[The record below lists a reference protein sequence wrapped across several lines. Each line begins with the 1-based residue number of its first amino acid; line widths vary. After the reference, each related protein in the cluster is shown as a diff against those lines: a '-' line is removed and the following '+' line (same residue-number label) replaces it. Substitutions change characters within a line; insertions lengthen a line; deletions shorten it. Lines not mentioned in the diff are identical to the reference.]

1 MADSP
6 PEVRERCYYTR
17 PYGLLKKHR
26 PLTIEITDKPGSPTI
41 IPRPEHS
48 ITRGNISESAL
59 KVLYRL
65 KAAGFEAFLVGGG
78 VRDLLLGR
86 EPKDFD
92 IATDAHPE
100 EVNELFRNSRLI
112 GRRFK
117 LVHVRFG
124 REIIE
129 VATFR
134 GTHDADNAGHMED
147 GMILRDNVYG
157 TLEEDAWRRDFTVNS
172 LYYDIRDFSVVDYTG
187 GVADLEKGLLR
198 IIGDAEQR
206 YQEDPVRMLRAIR
219 FAAKLGFRIHSD
231 SDAPIANLGERLE
244 AVPAARL
251 FDEMLKLFLS
261 GYAVETFE
269 LLRHYDLFRYLF
281 PMTDACLSREEH
293 GFPHMLVAKGLVN
306 TDDRVAEGKPVT
318 PAFLFAVLLW
328 EPVRERAAAL
338 QVEGLSEIQALQQAG
353 DEIIAAQIQR
363 VSLPKRFSLQTR
375 EIWVM
380 QARLK
385 RRNGKRAERLF
396 EMTRFRAAY
405 DFLLLRAETGEDE
418 LQPLAEWWT
427 EYQEVNA
434 EGRGAMANKA
444 PAGST
449 GGVKK
454 RRRRRRKKTASGQAD
469 T

>member
-1 MADSP
+1 M
-6 PEVRERCYYTR
+6 
-17 PYGLLKKHR
+17 
-26 PLTIEITDKPGSPTI
+26 TIELTEKPGSPRV
-41 IPRPEHS
+41 IPRPEHI
-48 ITRGNISESAL
+48 ITRANINEAAL

-65 KAAGFEAFLVGGG
+65 KAAGYEGFLVGGG

-92 IATDAHPE
+92 VATDAHPE
-100 EVNELFRNSRLI
+100 EVNALFRNSRLI

-134 GTHDADNAGHMED
+134 GKHDAANADAGHMEG

-157 TLEEDAWRRDFTVNS
+157 TLEEDAWRRDFTINS
-172 LYYDIRDFSVVDYTG
+172 LYYDIRDFSVVDYAG

-198 IIGDAEQR
+198 VIGDPAER
-206 YQEDPVRMLRAIR
+206 YQEDPVRMLRAVR
-219 FAAKLGFRIHSD
+219 FAAKLGFRIHAD
-231 SDAPIANLGERLE
+231 SEAPIRELGDRLE
-244 AVPAARL
+244 AVPPARL
-251 FDEMLKLFLS
+251 FDEILKLFMS

-281 PMTDACLSREEH
+281 EMTDDALSREEH
-293 GFPHMLVAKGLVN
+293 DFPHMLVAKGLSN
-306 TDDRVAEGKPVT
+306 TDDRIAEGKPVT

-328 EPVRERAAAL
+328 EPVREQAMAL
-338 QVEGLSEIQALQQAG
+338 QAEGVSEIQSLQIAS
-353 DEIIAAQIQR
+353 ETVIAAQVQR
-363 VSLPKRFSLQTR
+363 VALPKRFSLQTR

-396 EMTRFRAAY
+396 EQARFRAAY
-405 DFLLLRAETGEDE
+405 DFLLLRAESGEDE
-418 LQPLAEWWT
+418 LKPLAEWWT
-427 EYQEVNA
+427 DYQAVNQDSRA
-434 EGRGAMANKA
+434 NMAKAA
-444 PAGST
+444 PAG
-449 GGVKK
+449 GAKKK
-454 RRRRRRKKTASGQAD
+454 RRRRRKPTSQGSAG
-469 T
+469 